1 MLQIKDIHKEYRTG
15 NLVQRALDGVSLSL
29 RDNEFVAILGP
40 SGSGKTTLLNIIGGL
55 DRYDSGDL
63 IINGISTKKYK
74 DRDWDSYRNHTIGF
88 VFQSYNLIPHQTVL
102 ANVELA
108 LTISGVSKSERRRR
122 AKEALEKVG
131 LGAQIHKKP
140 SQMSGGQMQ
149 RVAIARALVND
160 PEILLADEPTGALD
174 SDTSVQVMDLL
185 QEVAKERLVVMVTH
199 NPELAQLYATRIV
212 TVKDGRILSD
222 TDPFVI
228 DSESMAPPVHKN
240 MGKSSMSFF
249 TALSLS
255 FQNLKTKKART
266 LLTSFAG
273 SIGIIGIAL
282 ILSISNGVDKYITN
296 MEEETLS
303 EYPLQIQSTGVDL
316 TSMMM
321 GAATAQSGKKDGEVG
336 VAQMVT
342 NMFSKMNSNDLESL
356 KVYLDSNESSISQY
370 ANSVE
375 YTYSV
380 SPQIFLENGKNI
392 RQVNPDKSFSAMGL
406 GSGSSNSIMSSTMST
421 DVFHEMPEDADL
433 YKDQYDVKA
442 GRWPENYKE
451 CVLVLTSQGDIS
463 DFLQYTLG
471 LRDGKELDDMVQKF
485 IAEEAV
491 ETPEN
496 EGPYTYDE
504 ILGKKFKLVNSTD
517 YYEYDEEYKVW
528 KDKSD
533 NSSYMKKLVKN
544 GEDLTIVGIVQ
555 PVEGAT
561 ASMLTAGIC
570 YTPELTKHVIEKAA
584 SSEIVKQQLADEK
597 INVFTGEEF
606 GKEDNENS
614 KFDMESL
621 FSINADALQEAF
633 QVDLSG
639 FNMDLSSLS
648 GLSSGLNV
656 EMPDMPDMSALAGNI
671 NLDES
676 SMPDL
681 SKLIKLDDLDLD
693 LSHMIDPEEI
703 LKNLPADQVPDMSQ
717 ALKSVKF
724 DFTEEKVT
732 ALLKEVLTGYQES
745 IKDKP
750 EADMDKMQAALKQY
764 LTSKEMN
771 ERLCKDLQ
779 ELVKNNV
786 NVDMSSEKL
795 IAVAVGLMNQ
805 YQEYAKAN
813 GITQT
818 DVASILAFLSQG
830 EIQQQIKEEA
840 ENLVKNSVTVNI
852 TTKQIRDLL
861 MQDVVAAYPEYARNN
876 SLPDPANLGTY
887 FLEYMQTEDGQN
899 RLMNGLMTLVD
910 TSEVQTQFSQAME
923 TYMKS
928 MMTSFTD
935 AIAKGIESKFT
946 EIMEQVE
953 KQLTKGIQTAMEQMI
968 GNISS
973 GMQEAMQSVMTSVS
987 SSLTSAMSQAMSGLG
1002 GLGSG
1007 MGNMEDA
1014 LSINPEAFAKA
1025 IQMNMNED
1033 DLSELMMSL
1042 LSSENSSYDGNLKKL
1057 GYADLNVPGGINIY
1071 PKDFESKSEIVG
1083 ILDQYNADMEA
1094 AGEDEKVITYT
1105 DLVGTL
1111 MSSVTDIVN
1120 IISYVL
1126 VAFVAISL
1134 VVSSIM
1140 IGVITYISVLER
1152 KKEIG
1157 ILRAIGASRHNVSQ
1171 VFNAETFIIGFCAGA
1186 MGIGITLLLLIPANS
1201 IIRSLA
1207 DGVNV
1212 KAALPPVAAVVLIG
1226 LSVVLTLL
1234 GGLIPS
1240 RKAAKSDP
1248 VTALRTD

>member
-185 QEVAKERLVVMVTH
+185 QGVAKERLVVMVTH

-421 DVFHEMPEDADL
+421 DVFHEMPEDVDL
-433 YKDQYDVKA
+433 YKNQYDVKA

-485 IAEEAV
+485 MAEEAV

-496 EGPYTYDE
+496 EESYTYDE
-504 ILGKKFKLVNSTD
+504 ILGKKFKLVSSTD
-517 YYEYDEEYKVW
+517 YYEFDEEYKVW

-876 SLPDPANLGTY
+876 SLPDPANLGIY

-923 TYMKS
+923 TYMKA

-953 KQLTKGIQTAMEQMI
+953 KQLAKGIQTAMEQMM

-1042 LSSENSSYDGNLKKL
+1042 LSSENASYDGNLKKL

-1186 MGIGITLLLLIPANS
+1186 MGIGITLFLLIPANS

>member
-55 DRYDSGDL
+55 DRYDRGDL

-485 IAEEAV
+485 MAEEAV

-732 ALLKEVLTGYQES
+732 ALLKEVLTGYQDS

-1111 MSSVTDIVN
+1111 MSSVTNIVN

-1212 KAALPPVAAVVLIG
+1212 KAALTPVAAVVLIG

>member
-485 IAEEAV
+485 MAEEAV

-533 NSSYMKKLVKN
+533 NSSYMRKLVKN

-923 TYMKS
+923 TYMKA

-953 KQLTKGIQTAMEQMI
+953 KQLTKGIQTAMEQMM

-1111 MSSVTDIVN
+1111 MSSVTNIVN

>member
-380 SPQIFLENGKNI
+380 SPQIFLENEKNI

-485 IAEEAV
+485 MAEEAV

-876 SLPDPANLGTY
+876 SLPDSANLGTY

-1111 MSSVTDIVN
+1111 MSSVTNIVN